1 MDASQ
6 FWLEQALK
14 RLAAGSPDLNALEI
28 EIKSAYAA
36 LLTEEDDE
44 ENDNETAPMAMG
56 DAPMMRVSVSGRR
69 K

>member
-36 LLTEEDDE
+36 LLSEEDE
-44 ENDNETAPMAMG
+44 ENDSEEAPMAVG
-56 DAPMMRVSVSGRR
+56 DGPMMRVSVSGRR